1 MKLPPGGGPLG
12 ALAKAVVGAGAL
24 AYFGNECL
32 FNVEGGHR
40 AVVYNRITGL
50 KEDIKAEGTHIIVPW
65 LERPTIYDVRTR
77 PRNIQSLTGSRD
89 LQMVN
94 VTIRVLSKPDMEQLP
109 TIYRRLGTDYDE
121 RVLPSI
127 VNEVLKQVVA
137 QFNASQLITQRD
149 HVSAMVTQ
157 NLKERA
163 MDFNLLLDDVSITHL
178 GFGKE
183 YTAAVE
189 AKQVAQQEAERARF
203 VVDKAKQDKKSAI
216 IKAEGEAKA
225 AQLIGD
231 AIKDNPGFIQLRKLE
246 AARDIAS
253 TVSKSSNRVFLG
265 ADSLLLNV
273 TDAGTYDLAAQPD
286 TGAAAQ

>member
-1 MKLPPGGGPLG
+1 MS
-12 ALAKAVVGAGAL
+12 
-24 AYFGNECL
+24 
-32 FNVEGGHR
+32 
-40 AVVYNRITGL
+40 
-50 KEDIKAEGTHIIVPW
+50 
-65 LERPTIYDVRTR
+65 
-77 PRNIQSLTGSRD
+77 RNIR
-89 LQMVN
+89 QMLV
-94 VTIRVLSKPDMEQLP
+94 
-109 TIYRRLGTDYDE
+109 RRAT
-121 RVLPSI
+121 
-127 VNEVLKQVVA
+127 
-137 QFNASQLITQRD
+137 
-149 HVSAMVTQ
+149 
-157 NLKERA
+157 
-163 MDFNLLLDDVSITHL
+163 DFNIVLDDVAITHL
-178 GFGKE
+178 AFGKE

-189 AKQVAQQEAERARF
+189 AKQVAQQDAERARF

-286 TGAAAQ
+286 AGAAAQ